1 MNSPDKF
8 KASSDRRSYK
18 ELVAIF
24 NLSHWDDVGLKQ
36 GGGYR
41 EAERFLFFGYLGVRI
56 EKSWGLFWSPTG
68 ISSSLSPKPQASAD
82 SKSLPL

>member
-56 EKSWGLFWSPTG
+56 EKSWGLFWNTEERVKLQMTPGSFG
-68 ISSSLSPKPQASAD
+68 LGD
-82 SKSLPL
+82 